1 MTYNRE
7 EGDMWIRCIS
17 SENEGMQLFYII
29 SFTPSSQ
36 KYYRRKLMSPFILVQ
51 LLFFVKR
58 YMNVIF
64 IWIQNDKKLMT
75 HEMWALAKVHDP
87 QELFFTYTNI
97 PRKRNDS
104 MFWILLKSSC
114 PNHIHSFSSWHCTSN
129 SI

>member
-58 YMNVIF
+58 YMNLIF

-97 PRKRNDS
+97 PRKRMYS
-104 MFWILLKSSC
+104 MFLDTFEILMSKPYSFFLFMAL
-114 PNHIHSFSSWHCTSN
+114 HIK
-129 SI
+129 